1 LGLLNQKDHIQLNST
16 LLKDFYEPQLNLY
29 LENVVDI
36 KIGMKHTIFV
46 SCMNNQKNYYASGSN
61 SKGVL
66 ATYNNIYE
74 NTLNLTLMNLLW
86 PFSKIDQIEVSWN
99 NTIILT
105 SKNCIMIR

>member
-1 LGLLNQKDHIQLNST
+1 M
-16 LLKDFYEPQLNLY
+16 LKDFYEPQLNLY

-46 SCMNNQKNYYASGSN
+46 SCINNQINYYGSGSN
-61 SKGVL
+61 SKGVI

-74 NTLNLTLMNLLW
+74 NTLNLTLLNSIW
-86 PFSKIDQIEVSWN
+86 PFSKIDQIELSWN

-105 SKNCIMIR
+105 SKYFLMIR